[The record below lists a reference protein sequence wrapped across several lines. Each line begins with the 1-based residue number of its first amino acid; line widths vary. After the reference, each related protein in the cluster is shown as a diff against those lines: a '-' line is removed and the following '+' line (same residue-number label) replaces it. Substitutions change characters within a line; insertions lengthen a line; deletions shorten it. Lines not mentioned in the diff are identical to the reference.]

1 MFIIDKDTNAMTII
15 KKDTA
20 SFTLSLDN
28 YELGKG
34 DTVKFTVATEFES
47 QTPVIQKIIT
57 AFDAGAAKIEL
68 SSVDTNIDKGTYFY
82 DVQVNTSD
90 GVVDTVIGPAK
101 FKVKGGVTY

>member
-28 YELGKG
+28 YELGNG
-34 DTVKFTVATEFES
+34 DTVKFTVATELES
-47 QTPVIQKIIT
+47 QTPVIAKVIT
-57 AFDAGAAKIEL
+57 AFEEGAAKIEL
-68 SSVDTNIDKGTYFY
+68 SSIDTDIDEGTYFY